1 MTSFPEW
8 LLEKDDLV
16 ESFPVKQK
24 SVESQY
30 SQGKY
35 KRVKGTDDDPTI
47 SKNKIHNES
56 GIFIFDSRSELKL
69 NPLIGR
75 INKNKQGKQKV
86 MGLTFFS

>member
-1 MTSFPEW
+1 MAKRRDLVNDQLSEW

-56 GIFIFDSRSELKL
+56 GDFYF
-69 NPLIGR
+69 
-75 INKNKQGKQKV
+75 
-86 MGLTFFS
+86 